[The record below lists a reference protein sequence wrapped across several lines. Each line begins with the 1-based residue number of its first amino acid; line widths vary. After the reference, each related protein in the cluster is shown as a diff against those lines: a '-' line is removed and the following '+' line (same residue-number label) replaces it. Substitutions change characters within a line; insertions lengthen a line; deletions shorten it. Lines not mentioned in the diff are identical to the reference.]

1 LFLYTQYVKIQ
12 QSIKGESMNINLDI
26 IARKIKK
33 RAAELTK
40 DVSEITENLLLK
52 DIGKKSELLKEAEK
66 KEIENKITNFERED
80 ALSSSIAERL
90 KSSYFQTDL
99 KEDLLVKT
107 NEISETTNKYV
118 DMIKKNN
125 EETIE
130 ELERSTEREYKF

>member
-1 LFLYTQYVKIQ
+1 
-12 QSIKGESMNINLDI
+12 MNINLDI

>member
-1 LFLYTQYVKIQ
+1 
-12 QSIKGESMNINLDI
+12 MNINLDI
-26 IARKIKK
+26 ITRKIKK

-40 DVSEITENLLLK
+40 DVSEITENLLSK

-118 DMIKKNN
+118 DLI
-125 EETIE
+125 
-130 ELERSTEREYKF
+130 

>member
-1 LFLYTQYVKIQ
+1 
-12 QSIKGESMNINLDI
+12 MNINIDI

-40 DVSEITENLLLK
+40 DVSEITENLLSK
-52 DIGKKSELLKEAEK
+52 DIGQKSELLKEAEK
-66 KEIENKITNFERED
+66 KEIENKITKFERED

-107 NEISETTNKYV
+107 NEVSETTNKYV

-125 EETIE
+125 EETLK
-130 ELERSTEREYKF
+130 ELEPDTDREYKI

>member
-1 LFLYTQYVKIQ
+1 
-12 QSIKGESMNINLDI
+12 MNINLDI
-26 IARKIKK
+26 ITRKIKK

-40 DVSEITENLLLK
+40 DVSEITENFLSK
-52 DIGKKSELLKEAEK
+52 DIGQKSELLKEAEK
-66 KEIENKITNFERED
+66 KEIENKITKFERED

-107 NEISETTNKYV
+107 NEISQTTDKYV

-130 ELERSTEREYKF
+130 KLERGTEREYKF

>member
-1 LFLYTQYVKIQ
+1 
-12 QSIKGESMNINLDI
+12 MNINLDI
-26 IARKIKK
+26 ITRKIKK

-40 DVSEITENLLLK
+40 DVSEITENLLSK

-130 ELERSTEREYKF
+130 KLERGTEREYKI